1 MKSVAIL
8 ALFVGAAS
16 AFAPSTISRAS
27 TAVRASE
34 LDGEFGTGIEF
45 GFKCPP
51 LGAAILEDATPE
63 AVAWFQNSEI
73 KHGRVA
79 MVATIGF
86 ITQKFGVHF
95 PLYGGPS
102 GSNVFNPDSSQ
113 DWMLS
118 ASGGVSFADIAKLAP
133 LDAVAAVP
141 IAGWLQI
148 LFAAG
153 AFEATAYHRQYNLG
167 GRVPGDYGFD
177 PLQFTKGESMDSDK
191 MKSMRL
197 KEIKNGRVAM
207 ITIAGWAA
215 GEAIPGAF
223 PIWHP

>member
-1 MKSVAIL
+1 MKSVAVL
-8 ALFVGAAS
+8 TLLVSAAS
-16 AFAPSTISRAS
+16 AFAPVSISRAS
-27 TAVRASE
+27 TAIQASE

-63 AVAWFQNSEI
+63 AVNWFQNSEI

-79 MVATIGF
+79 MVAVIGF
-86 ITQKFGVHF
+86 MNQKFGVHF

-102 GSNVFNPDSSQ
+102 GSNVFSPDSSEG
-113 DWMLS
+113 WMLS
-118 ASGGVSFADIAKLAP
+118 ASNGISFGDLAKLAP

-141 IAGWLQI
+141 VAGWLQI

-167 GRVPGDYGFD
+167 GRVPGDYGYD
-177 PLQFTKGESMDSDK
+177 PLGFTKGESMDSDK
-191 MKSMRL
+191 MKSMRM

-207 ITIAGWAA
+207 ITIAGWVA

-223 PIWHP
+223 PVWHP